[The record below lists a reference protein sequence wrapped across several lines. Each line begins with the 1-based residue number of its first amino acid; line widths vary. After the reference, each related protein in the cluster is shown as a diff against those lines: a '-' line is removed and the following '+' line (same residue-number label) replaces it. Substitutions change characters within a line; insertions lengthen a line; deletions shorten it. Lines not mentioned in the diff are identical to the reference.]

1 MKILILNSLKDRVVY
16 SKKIIEMSERIK
28 NSKLVKFDNCEHEIF
43 MEKDIYRDSAWKEI
57 DSFLKKIYNFSLI
70 LNFRYYIKS

>member
-43 MEKDIYRDSAWKEI
+43 MEKDIYRDSA
-57 DSFLKKIYNFSLI
+57 
-70 LNFRYYIKS
+70 